1 MGFAVAPGGRG
12 LTMGSTGVMLVPG
25 PEDDHAP
32 YLPGLQRFVNRI
44 DTTKSKMNHSSCH
57 NFDSRMCF

>member
-32 YLPGLQRFVNRI
+32 YLQVCNDL
-44 DTTKSKMNHSSCH
+44 
-57 NFDSRMCF
+57 